1 MTTAV
6 QLPASLLTA
15 MLAGQ
20 LIEAFSLSVTV
31 TVTLQSAALPAASVT
46 RKVCVVTPS
55 APADPEARAACCGRL
70 APAHSSVP
78 GGAG

>member
-20 LIEAFSLSVTV
+20 LIEGFSLSVTV
-31 TVTLQSAALPAASVT
+31 TVKLQSVVLPAASVT
-46 RKVCVVTPS
+46 RKVFVVTPTGK
-55 APADPEARAACCGRL
+55 AAPEARPAICVVV
-70 APAHSSVP
+70 APGQLSVP
-78 GGAG
+78 VGAV